1 LKVRRILNSLFL
13 FLCCASFF
21 VAIAPLVSIIGF
33 VVSNGFSVINI
44 SFLTENPSATGIGG
58 GIANAIIGS
67 FVTVAIA
74 SLIGIPLGL
83 ASGMY
88 MSEFRVER
96 YSEIVRFASDVLVG
110 IPSVV
115 TGILVYSLVVLTL
128 HGFSALAGGIALGLI
143 MTPIVTNTTAESMAF
158 VPYSIREAA
167 YALGISKA
175 RSMIIVISNAK
186 RGIITGVLLALA
198 RAAGE
203 TAPLLMTAL
212 GSQLSFSGLFSPVN
226 TLTLFIFNAATSGNP
241 PLVNQAWGASFVLL
255 LIVLGINL
263 AVKLTSKQ
271 RYRYL

>member
-88 MSEFRVER
+88 ISEFRVER